1 MVKQDEERAMKR
13 IFSLSILMAATVS
26 FASAQDA
33 GSERDPFFSAG
44 PRASGPAASPE
55 EGEWGRDPFNRQVTE
70 PGQPAPAREGRAPGV
85 KLSGIIYGKD
95 VRLAIIGGEAHRE
108 GSMIGDQK
116 LLEIGRHS
124 VILTNSAGNREEVLL
139 EDFSIRK

>member
-1 MVKQDEERAMKR
+1 MKR
-13 IFSLSILMAATVS
+13 ILSISLLMAAAVVNIS
-26 FASAQDA
+26 SAQEA
-33 GSERDPFFSAG
+33 GPERDPFFSAG
-44 PRASGPAASPE
+44 PRSSGPAASPE
-55 EGEWGRDPFNRQVTE
+55 EGEWGRDPFNRQVKE
-70 PGQPAPAREGRAPGV
+70 PAQPAPAREGRAPGV